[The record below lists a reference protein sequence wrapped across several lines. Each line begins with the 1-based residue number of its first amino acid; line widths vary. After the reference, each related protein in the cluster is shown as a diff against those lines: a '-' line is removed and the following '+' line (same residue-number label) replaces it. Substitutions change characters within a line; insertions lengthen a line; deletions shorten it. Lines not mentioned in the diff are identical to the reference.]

1 MHYGSA
7 SDAASAQK
15 KRETEF
21 PQSPFVRCQ
30 SAYLAAVVTGEVVP
44 TWLTALT
51 LCAFLAACFLATVF
65 LAAGSA
71 LIVVAGAAAG
81 AVVAGVWA
89 KDTAAT
95 LESNT
100 EAIRVLMFN
109 MIGTHS

>member
-1 MHYGSA
+1 
-7 SDAASAQK
+7 
-15 KRETEF
+15 
-21 PQSPFVRCQ
+21 
-30 SAYLAAVVTGEVVP
+30 
-44 TWLTALT
+44 
-51 LCAFLAACFLATVF
+51 LATVF
-65 LAAGSA
+65 LAAGAA